1 MDRVNAM
8 VLITHELVAAVLM
21 TVACII
27 TPMTLER
34 IVTKAMREPALCVGV
49 DLGAT
54 VDTCAERFGL
64 QTMS

>member
-1 MDRVNAM
+1 M

-27 TPMTLER
+27 TPMTLDR
-34 IVTKAMREPALCVGV
+34 IVIKAMPLRVPALGVGV
-49 DLGAT
+49 ELGAT